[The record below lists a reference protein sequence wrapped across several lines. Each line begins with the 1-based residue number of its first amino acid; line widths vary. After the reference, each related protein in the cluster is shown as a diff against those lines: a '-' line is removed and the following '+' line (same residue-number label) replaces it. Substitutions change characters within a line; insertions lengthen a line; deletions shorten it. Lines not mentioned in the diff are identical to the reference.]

1 MKGIFDSRY
10 TVDVTKVT
18 ADGDQLTLFL
28 SFNGR
33 DYPDFINHLYSK
45 FLKKQAIFYRDDN
58 LKGQFIIKGSS
69 FSGEPIDDDVRDMLN
84 LESQRNGRIHFHERR
99 DFWNYIF
106 SGSMTF
112 KLAERKCDDGTYSI
126 TD

>member
-33 DYPDFINHLYSK
+33 DYPDFINHLDSK
-45 FLKKQAIFYRDDN
+45 FLKKQAIF
-58 LKGQFIIKGSS
+58 
-69 FSGEPIDDDVRDMLN
+69 
-84 LESQRNGRIHFHERR
+84 
-99 DFWNYIF
+99 
-106 SGSMTF
+106 
-112 KLAERKCDDGTYSI
+112 
-126 TD
+126 